1 MKASVAFL
9 VSVLA
14 CGEAVAQAPTQQNNT
29 SNINP
34 RIRNTVN
41 PATNSNATGGAGGA
55 GGAANPTSN
64 ARGGAASANPN
75 ASSGASSGSSSVE
88 VTTGSQNNI
97 YPATQSILS
106 VPMVYTPSISTG
118 NVCAL
123 GASAG
128 ASWLGAGFAVGTSW
142 ESMQCERRQT
152 AALLYNM
159 GTAESRAAAKEVLCA
174 SPEIRNAYLTI
185 GHPCAADMMQV
196 AGAAGRTVKP
206 PPPPPEPPAFN
217 PGLYRSAADCLTAA
231 QAAGAALS
239 LCAGK
244 R

>member
-9 VSVLA
+9 ACVLA
-14 CGEAVAQAPTQQNNT
+14 CGDALAQVPNQNQNT
-29 SNINP
+29 NINP

-41 PATNSNATGGAGGA
+41 PATNSNAA
-55 GGAANPTSN
+55 GGAATANPTS
-64 ARGGAASANPN
+64 GATANPSASANPN
-75 ASSGASSGSSSVE
+75 ASSGASSGSSSVA
-88 VTTGSQNNI
+88 VTTGNQSTT
-97 YPATQSILS
+97 YPSNQTIMT
-106 VPMVYTPSISTG
+106 VPMVYTPSIATG

-152 AALLYNM
+152 AALLWNM
-159 GTAESRAAAKEVLCA
+159 GTPESRAASKEILCN

-185 GHPCAADMMQV
+185 GHPCAVDTMQV
-196 AGAAGRTVKP
+196 AGAAGRAVKP

-217 PGLYRSAADCLTAA
+217 PGLYQSAADCLTAA
-231 QAAGAALS
+231 SAAGAALA

-244 R
+244 PR